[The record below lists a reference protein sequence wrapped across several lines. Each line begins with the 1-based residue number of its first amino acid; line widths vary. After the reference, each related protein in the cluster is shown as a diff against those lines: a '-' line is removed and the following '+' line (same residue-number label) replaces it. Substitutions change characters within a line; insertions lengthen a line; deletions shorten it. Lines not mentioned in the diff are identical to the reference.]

1 MLISYSHKFIY
12 FHIAKTAGL
21 SIREVLTPYCRIPE
35 RFKIRRPP
43 QMISGKP
50 NPLYEMWENTLLH
63 AKAADAKKELPQDVY
78 DSFFKFAFVR
88 NPWDWQVSMYHFIL
102 KETQHVS
109 HERVRAMK
117 DFEQYLEWV
126 METPR
131 PFARG
136 ATKFQKDMLT
146 DKKGNLLA
154 DFTGRFESL
163 EQDFSHICGIIG
175 ITASLPKINTT
186 AHRDYRSY
194 YNDKTRKMVADHFQE
209 DIKLFRYTFDGCF

>member
-1 MLISYSHKFIY
+1 M
-12 FHIAKTAGL
+12 
-21 SIREVLTPYCRIPE
+21 V
-35 RFKIRRPP
+35 
-43 QMISGKP
+43 SGKP

-63 AKAADAKKELPQDVY
+63 AKAVDVKKELPSEVF

-102 KETQHVS
+102 KESEHVS
-109 HERVRAMK
+109 HDRVRAMK

-136 ATKFQKDMLT
+136 ATKFQKDMVTDNKGKLLT
-146 DKKGNLLA
+146 

-163 EQDFSHICGIIG
+163 EQDFSHICRTIG
-175 ITASLPKINTT
+175 ITATLPKINAT

-194 YNDKTRKMVADHFQE
+194 YNDKTRKMVADYFQE
-209 DIKLFRYTFDGCF
+209 DIRLFRYMFDGGF